1 MSPAN
6 MRVSGRRRPNESA
19 PSIPAGPGSAC
30 ARDHLPSIRAA
41 PDWMGAWA
49 NWSSDQVAGS
59 LVIFPVVR
67 RTARRC
73 GRLLAGKAI
82 AVLAAVAA
90 CIGCSSISTTGI
102 EPVAYR
108 PPPSGW
114 AERSFLKTLIPSNDR
129 DWTTDQAVLPTA
141 EFRGRQVTVRNIRN
155 IRYRTIDDFD
165 VHYYDR
171 TFNLDQVTSVDFIVV
186 PFNDTPGIAHT
197 MLSFGFEDR
206 QYVGLS
212 VEIRKERGEKYS
224 PIKGFFRQYELMYV
238 LADERDLILK
248 NCLQWRANVYIYR
261 TKAGPEQARKLFED
275 VLNRVN
281 KLAAEPEFYD
291 TLTNNCTTNIRNHI
305 NRCFPDRVPYDYRVL
320 LPGYSAELAYDL
332 GLLDTE
338 LSFVETQRRS
348 RVNYAAWL
356 YRDAPDF
363 SVKIRQVVDPEAL
376 TPATAAGVATGGS
389 VSPR

>member
-1 MSPAN
+1 MQGADAPPQAGGVARHDHSAIINRESLMSA
-6 MRVSGRRRPNESA
+6 SGTKTRSA
-19 PSIPAGPGSAC
+19 AGRCKLQRSAHEC
-30 ARDHLPSIRAA
+30 ADAASATGVAKGAIRGKPRRAA
-41 PDWMGAWA
+41 FG
-49 NWSSDQVAGS
+49 
-59 LVIFPVVR
+59 I
-67 RTARRC
+67 
-73 GRLLAGKAI
+73 LLP
-82 AVLAAVAA
+82 AVVAA
-90 CIGCSSISTTGI
+90 CVGCSAISESGI
-102 EPVAYR
+102 KPVSYR
-108 PPPSGW
+108 SSPAVWNDRP
-114 AERSFLKTLIPSNDR
+114 FLKTLVPSNDR
-129 DWTTDQAVLPTA
+129 DWATDQAVLPTA
-141 EFRGRQVTVRNIRN
+141 EFNGRQVTVRNIRN

-171 TFNLDQVTSVDFIVV
+171 TFDLDRITSVDFIVV

-197 MLSFGFEDR
+197 MLSFGFDHR
-206 QYVGLS
+206 DYIGLS

-261 TKAGPEQARKLFED
+261 TKAGPDQARKLFVD

-281 KLAAEPEFYD
+281 ELAAEPEFYD

-338 LSFVETQRRS
+338 LSFAETQRRA
-348 RVNYAAWL
+348 RVNYAAYL
-356 YRDAPDF
+356 YRDEPDF

-376 TPATAAGVATGGS
+376 APESAPAPATGVATGGR
-389 VSPR
+389 VMPR

>member
-1 MSPAN
+1 MIDWVRLMSGSGRKPKPIVASCGL
-6 MRVSGRRRPNESA
+6 RHATVSGIDAVVAPDARRNAGQRASRRP
-19 PSIPAGPGSAC
+19 
-30 ARDHLPSIRAA
+30 
-41 PDWMGAWA
+41 
-49 NWSSDQVAGS
+49 
-59 LVIFPVVR
+59 
-67 RTARRC
+67 
-73 GRLLAGKAI
+73 LLGLALLTAI
-82 AVLAAVAA
+82 AASV
-90 CIGCSSISTTGI
+90 GCSAILPPGI
-102 EPVAYR
+102 KPVAYR
-108 PPPSGW
+108 PPPPGW
-114 AERSFLKTLIPSNDR
+114 NERPFLKSLIPSNDR
-129 DWTTDQAVLPTA
+129 DWTPDQAVLPTA
-141 EFRGRQVTVRNIRN
+141 EFRGRQVAVRNIRN

-171 TFNLDQVTSVDFIVV
+171 TFDLDRITSVDFIVV

-197 MLSFGFEDR
+197 MLSFGFDHR
-206 QYVGLS
+206 DYLGLS

-248 NCLQWRANVYIYR
+248 NCMQWRANVYIYR
-261 TKAGPEQARKLFED
+261 TKAGPDQARKLLVD

-338 LSFVETQRRS
+338 LSFVETQRRA
-348 RVNYAAWL
+348 RVNYSAYL

-376 TPATAAGVATGGS
+376 TPQSAPTPAAGVATGGS
-389 VSPR
+389 AMPR

>member
-1 MSPAN
+1 MTSGSGAKPKPAVAPCGLSLSPP
-6 MRVSGRRRPNESA
+6 R
-19 PSIPAGPGSAC
+19 C
-30 ARDHLPSIRAA
+30 AD
-41 PDWMGAWA
+41 
-49 NWSSDQVAGS
+49 
-59 LVIFPVVR
+59 
-67 RTARRC
+67 
-73 GRLLAGKAI
+73 
-82 AVLAAVAA
+82 AAVAQHTGRNA
-90 CIGCSSISTTGI
+90 GGGRGRRVVVGIALLAVIAAAIGCSAISPTGI
-102 EPVAYR
+102 KPVSYR
-108 PPPSGW
+108 SPPPTW
-114 AERSFLKTLIPSNDR
+114 NDRPFLKTLVPSNDR
-129 DWTTDQAVLPTA
+129 DWATDQAVLPTA
-141 EFRGRQVTVRNIRN
+141 EFNGRQVTVRNIRN

-171 TFNLDQVTSVDFIVV
+171 TFDLDRITSVDFIVV

-197 MLSFGFEDR
+197 MLSFGFDDR
-206 QYVGLS
+206 DYLGLS

-248 NCLQWRANVYIYR
+248 NCMQWRANVYIYR
-261 TKAGPEQARKLFED
+261 TKAGPEQARKLFID

-332 GLLDTE
+332 GLLETE
-338 LSFVETQRRS
+338 LPFVETQRRA
-348 RVNYAAWL
+348 RVNYAAYL

-376 TPATAAGVATGGS
+376 APEPTPTPAAGIATGGGATA
-389 VSPR
+389 R

>member
-1 MSPAN
+1 MLVPSPSDGDGAVCATGN
-6 MRVSGRRRPNESA
+6 QVIAVLPPVARRTVGPCQGL
-19 PSIPAGPGSAC
+19 PAW
-30 ARDHLPSIRAA
+30 RAVA
-41 PDWMGAWA
+41 MLVV
-49 NWSSDQVAGS
+49 VAGS
-59 LVIFPVVR
+59 
-67 RTARRC
+67 
-73 GRLLAGKAI
+73 
-82 AVLAAVAA
+82 
-90 CIGCSSISTTGI
+90 IGCSAIGTTGI

-108 PPPSGW
+108 PPPVAW
-114 AERSFLKTLIPSNDR
+114 ADRPFLKSLIASNDR
-129 DWTTDQAVLPTA
+129 DWTPDQAVLPTA
-141 EFRGRQVTVRNIRN
+141 EFRGRQVAVRNIRN

-171 TFNLDQVTSVDFIVV
+171 TFDLDRITSVDFIVV
-186 PFNDTPGIAHT
+186 PFNDSPGIAHT
-197 MLSFGFEDR
+197 MLSFGFDHR
-206 QYVGLS
+206 DYLGLS

-248 NCLQWRANVYIYR
+248 NCMQWRANVYIYR

-338 LSFVETQRRS
+338 LSFVETQRRA
-348 RVNYAAWL
+348 RVNYSAYL

-363 SVKIRQVVDPEAL
+363 SVKIRQVVDPEVL
-376 TPATAAGVATGGS
+376 TPESAPTPAVGVATGGR
-389 VSPR
+389 VMPR